1 MLKMARVQK
10 TYICGVA
17 DTTVWKRKI
26 AQILADGVY
35 GYLKAK
41 GRLRRR
47 SGILGNSQEESEEAR
62 RSPEKGRS
70 EVGGAAPQATL
81 GTRTQPRKRR

>member
-1 MLKMARVQK
+1 MARVQK
-10 TYICGVA
+10 TYICGTT

-41 GRLRRR
+41 GGLRRR
-47 SGILGNSQEESEEAR
+47 SGFLEDSQEESEEAR
-62 RSPEKGRS
+62 RSPEKDRS
-70 EVGGAAPQATL
+70 EV
-81 GTRTQPRKRR
+81 R

>member
-1 MLKMARVQK
+1 MLKVARVQK
-10 TYICGVA
+10 TYICGTT

-35 GYLKAK
+35 TYLKAK

-47 SGILGNSQEESEEAR
+47 SGILENSERGAEEAR

-70 EVGGAAPQATL
+70 EV
-81 GTRTQPRKRR
+81 R